1 MAIGRFIAL
10 AAFLILFSAGCGEIV
25 KTLTERAPV
34 TETPDQASG
43 SNRPLRSYARSS
55 QPSKPSHSQYHS
67 LKSNSGQKEPEAYE
81 RDP

>member
-34 TETPDQASG
+34 TETPDQAGG
-43 SNRPLRSYARSS
+43 SN
-55 QPSKPSHSQYHS
+55 
-67 LKSNSGQKEPEAYE
+67 GGGG
-81 RDP
+81 DGGDT